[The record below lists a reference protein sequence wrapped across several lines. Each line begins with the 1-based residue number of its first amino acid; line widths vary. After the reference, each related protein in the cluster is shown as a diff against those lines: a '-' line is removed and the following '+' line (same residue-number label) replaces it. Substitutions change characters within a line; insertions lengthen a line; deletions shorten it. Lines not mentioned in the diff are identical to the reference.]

1 MKIVEQYVFE
11 VGDVFTGKGDGCWLV
26 PNQRRLLSAPDHYL
40 FVKEVGINAVYLCGV
55 GYAYNFSPEELT
67 DHIKKIISFILV
79 MFTKVK
85 TNENFNYL

>member
-11 VGDVFTGKGDGCWLV
+11 VGDVLTGRGDGGWLA
-26 PNQRRLLSAPDHYL
+26 PSHLSRLAAADHYL

-67 DHIKKIISFILV
+67 DHIKKDNLI
-79 MFTKVK
+79 
-85 TNENFNYL
+85 YLGNVYKGKDHD

>member
-67 DHIKKIISFILV
+67 DHIKKDNLI
-79 MFTKVK
+79 
-85 TNENFNYL
+85 YLGNVYKGKDHD